1 MSGLLRL
8 RVLVYQVVE
17 DGMGWEIQVKRYRAC
32 KLCTHGFNIL
42 YVMFHLHPTD
52 LLFKFLLFS
61 NHSVPSLCHVM
72 KRSPLKG
79 RGEARFCSMQ
89 IVQSAV
95 HQAVV
100 SLFYSSTKFG
110 WATNFTSCW
119 YAGDLVESEPWKSMK
134 IHETCLIHRIL
145 SQPINSMSFI
155 KPGLFPKWGLVAI
168 FPWQA
173 TAGNISLHGVHSS
186 TCHGLQWLS
195 IGTPT
200 RQWHLQ
206 SKLACGMLAAP
217 PVKDEV

>member
-1 MSGLLRL
+1 
-8 RVLVYQVVE
+8 
-17 DGMGWEIQVKRYRAC
+17 
-32 KLCTHGFNIL
+32 
-42 YVMFHLHPTD
+42 
-52 LLFKFLLFS
+52 
-61 NHSVPSLCHVM
+61 M

-79 RGEARFCSMQ
+79 PGEARFGSMQ

-100 SLFYSSTKFG
+100 SLCHSSTKFG
-110 WATNFTSCW
+110 WATTFTSCW
-119 YAGDLVESEPWKSMK
+119 YAGDLMESEPWNAMK
-134 IHETCLIHRIL
+134 IHETC
-145 SQPINSMSFI
+145 QNTEPIQCLLQ
-155 KPGLFPKWGLVAI
+155 KAGLFPKRGLVAI
-168 FPWQA
+168 FPWRA